1 MGQKTPL
8 FTGQG
13 FRLASIGVGL
23 AAGLGIVLIVQAATS
38 DEPLMSGFLLSGAAV
53 GLVIAVA
60 VVVVVGLLLG
70 RTIFGKRLEIALRP
84 TGATKWQHG
93 HVEAS
98 PGHMRFRRYKW
109 QLRFVS
115 GDPVD
120 FVVDEVGA
128 DSGARPSKKQM
139 WSVNPTLH
147 VIEVKTDQGTLELGV
162 QAHQVDDLRSQL
174 QRATSAS

>member
-1 MGQKTPL
+1 M
-8 FTGQG
+8 
-13 FRLASIGVGL
+13 

-38 DEPLMSGFLLSGAAV
+38 DEPLSSGFLLGGAGV

-60 VVVVVGLLLG
+60 AILVGLLLG
-70 RTIFGKRLEIALRP
+70 RKIFGKRLEIALRP
-84 TGATKWQHG
+84 AGETKWQHG
-93 HVEAS
+93 RVEAS
-98 PGHMRFRRYKW
+98 PGQMHFRRYKW

-139 WSVNPTLH
+139 WSVNPSLH
-147 VIEVKTDQGTLELGV
+147 VIEVKTDRGTFQLGI
-162 QAHQVDDLRSQL
+162 QSHQVDDLRSQL
-174 QRATSAS
+174 QPATTAS

>member
-8 FTGQG
+8 FKGQG

-38 DEPLMSGFLLSGAAV
+38 DEPLSSGFLLGGAGV

-60 VVVVVGLLLG
+60 AILVGLLLG
-70 RTIFGKRLEIALRP
+70 RKIFGKRLEIALRP
-84 TGATKWQHG
+84 AGETKWQHG
-93 HVEAS
+93 RVEAS
-98 PGHMRFRRYKW
+98 AGQMRFRRYKW

-139 WSVNPTLH
+139 WSVNPSLH
-147 VIEVKTDQGTLELGV
+147 VIEVKTDRGTFQLGI
-162 QAHQVDDLRSQL
+162 QSHQVDDLRSQL
-174 QRATSAS
+174 QPATTAS

>member
-38 DEPLMSGFLLSGAAV
+38 DEPLTSGFLLSGAAV

-60 VVVVVGLLLG
+60 AVVVGLLLG

-98 PGHMRFRRYKW
+98 PGHMRFRRYTW

-147 VIEVKTDQGTLELGV
+147 VIEVKTDQGTLQLGV

>member
-8 FTGQG
+8 FRGQG

-38 DEPLMSGFLLSGAAV
+38 DEPLSSGFLLGGAAV
-53 GLVIAVA
+53 GLVIALA
-60 VVVVVGLLLG
+60 AVVVGLLLG
-70 RTIFGKRLEIALRP
+70 RKIFGKRLEIALRP
-84 TGATKWQHG
+84 TGETKWQHG
-93 HVEAS
+93 QVEAS
-98 PGHMRFRRYKW
+98 PGDMLFRRHKW

-120 FVVDEVGA
+120 FVVAEVGA

-147 VIEVKTDQGTLELGV
+147 VIEVKTDQGTLQLGV

-174 QRATSAS
+174 QPATAES

>member
-8 FTGQG
+8 FKGQG

-38 DEPLMSGFLLSGAAV
+38 DEPLSSGFLLGGAGV

-60 VVVVVGLLLG
+60 AILVGLLLG
-70 RTIFGKRLEIALRP
+70 RKIFGKRLEIALRP
-84 TGATKWQHG
+84 AGETKWQHG
-93 HVEAS
+93 RVEAS
-98 PGHMRFRRYKW
+98 PGQMHFRRYKW

-139 WSVNPTLH
+139 WSVNPSLH
-147 VIEVKTDQGTLELGV
+147 VIEVKTDRGTVQLGV
-162 QAHQVDDLRSQL
+162 QTHQVDDLRSQL
-174 QRATSAS
+174 QPATTAN

>member
-8 FTGQG
+8 FKGQG

-38 DEPLMSGFLLSGAAV
+38 DEPLSSGFLLGGAGV

-60 VVVVVGLLLG
+60 AILVGLLLG
-70 RTIFGKRLEIALRP
+70 RKIFGKRLEIALRP
-84 TGATKWQHG
+84 AGETKWQHG
-93 HVEAS
+93 RVEAS
-98 PGHMRFRRYKW
+98 LGQMHFRRYKW

-139 WSVNPTLH
+139 WSVNPSLH
-147 VIEVKTDQGTLELGV
+147 VIEVKTDRGTVQLGV

-174 QRATSAS
+174 QPATTAN

>member
-60 VVVVVGLLLG
+60 AVVVGLLLG
-70 RTIFGKRLEIALRP
+70 HTIFGKRLEIALRP

-128 DSGARPSKKQM
+128 DSGTRPSKKQM

-147 VIEVKTDQGTLELGV
+147 VIEVKTDQGTLQLGV

>member
-1 MGQKTPL
+1 M
-8 FTGQG
+8 
-13 FRLASIGVGL
+13 

-38 DEPLMSGFLLSGAAV
+38 DEPLSSGFLLGGAGV

-60 VVVVVGLLLG
+60 AILVGLLLG
-70 RTIFGKRLEIALRP
+70 RKIFGKRLEIALRP
-84 TGATKWQHG
+84 AGETKWLHG
-93 HVEAS
+93 RVEAS
-98 PGHMRFRRYKW
+98 PGQMHFRRYKW

-139 WSVNPTLH
+139 WSVYPSLH
-147 VIEVKTDQGTLELGV
+147 VIEVKTDRGTVQLGI
-162 QAHQVDDLRSQL
+162 QSHQVDDLRSQL
-174 QRATSAS
+174 QPATTAS